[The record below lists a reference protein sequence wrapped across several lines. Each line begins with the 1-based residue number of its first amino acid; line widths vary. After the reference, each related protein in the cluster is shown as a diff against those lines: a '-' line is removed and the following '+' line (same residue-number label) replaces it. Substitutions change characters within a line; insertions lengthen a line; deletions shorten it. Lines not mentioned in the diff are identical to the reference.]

1 LRRFI
6 TLFSIG
12 AIMAAIAMWSL
23 LDLLHPEE
31 ATSLPFVDSVLA
43 QSSGETMELSAA
55 ITTSRQNAITRA
67 VERTEKAVVSI
78 NVMMVEKFVRR
89 SPFGRQD
96 PLWRM
101 MFPELFNDQII
112 EREVQNVGSGFI
124 ISRDGLILTNAHV
137 IKNAREIIVTMQ
149 DGEGL
154 KAEEIGVDELS
165 DVALLKIPGDNH
177 PFIPLG
183 DSDDIII
190 GEWAIAMGNPFGL
203 FAINNKPTVTVGV
216 VSARDRDFGYFAN
229 ENKVYQD
236 MIQTDA
242 AINTGNSGGP
252 LLNAAGQVIGMNT
265 FIYTGNNRNQGFV
278 GIGFAIPINRI
289 KEIVSQ
295 LERDGEV
302 KRSFYT
308 GIEYRQISAYY
319 AQRLNLG
326 DQPMVVITYV
336 EAKTPAAEAG
346 VKAGDVILVL
356 NGKTINSERDLIAAI
371 YEADLQV
378 GDEMEL
384 EIKRDGERL
393 RKRFKLLASKP

>member
-1 LRRFI
+1 
-6 TLFSIG
+6 
-12 AIMAAIAMWSL
+12 MAAIAMWSL

-112 EREVQNVGSGFI
+112 EREVQNVGSCFI

>member
-1 LRRFI
+1 
-6 TLFSIG
+6 
-12 AIMAAIAMWSL
+12 
-23 LDLLHPEE
+23 
-31 ATSLPFVDSVLA
+31 
-43 QSSGETMELSAA
+43 
-55 ITTSRQNAITRA
+55 
-67 VERTEKAVVSI
+67 
-78 NVMMVEKFVRR
+78 
-89 SPFGRQD
+89 
-96 PLWRM
+96 
-101 MFPELFNDQII
+101 
-112 EREVQNVGSGFI
+112 
-124 ISRDGLILTNAHV
+124 
-137 IKNAREIIVTMQ
+137 MQ